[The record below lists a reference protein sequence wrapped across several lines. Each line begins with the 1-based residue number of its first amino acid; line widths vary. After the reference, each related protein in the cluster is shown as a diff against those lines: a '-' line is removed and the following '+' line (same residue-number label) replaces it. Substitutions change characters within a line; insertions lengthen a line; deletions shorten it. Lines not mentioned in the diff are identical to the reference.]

1 MMRLSIGPVQYFWE
15 RQAVLDFYAA
25 VADSAAEVV
34 CLGEVVCSKRR
45 NLDLDDWMALGE
57 ELEQAGKEVVLSSL
71 TLLEAASELAA
82 LKRLCD
88 NGRFMVEANDL
99 AAVQLQSSAGR
110 PFCTGPAVN
119 IYNARSLRLLAG
131 LGVKRWVVP
140 VELGMTA
147 LRDLQESRPVGV
159 ETEVFAFG
167 RLPLAWSARCYS
179 ARSHDLPKDD
189 CGFVCAEDA
198 DGRLLST
205 REGQPFLVLN
215 GIQTQSALSQEALS
229 RAPDLHSAGVDL
241 LRLSPQSE
249 GFARAIE
256 LFDEARRGRPAAPL
270 LEELHTLMP
279 VGPCNGYLAEEP
291 GMCHEAAATA

>member
-1 MMRLSIGPVQYFWE
+1 MRLSIGPVQYFWE
-15 RQAVLDFYAA
+15 RQALLDFYAG

-45 NLDLDDWMALGE
+45 YLDLADWLALGE

-88 NGRFMVEANDL
+88 NGRFLVEANDL
-99 AAVQLQSSAGR
+99 AAVQLLSAAGR
-110 PFCTGPAVN
+110 PFCTGPSVN
-119 IYNARSLRLLAG
+119 IYNARSLALLAG
-131 LGVKRWVVP
+131 LGLKRWVLP
-140 VELGMTA
+140 VELGMAA
-147 LRDLQESRPVGV
+147 LRDLQKTRPARV

-189 CGFVCAEDA
+189 CGFVCAADA

-215 GIQTQSALSQEALS
+215 GIQTQSALSHEALRRVS
-229 RAPDLHSAGVDL
+229 ELHSTGVDL
-241 LRLSPQSE
+241 LRLSPQSR
-249 GFARAIE
+249 GFVRVIE
-256 LFDEARRGRPAAPL
+256 LFDEARRGQPAAPL
-270 LEELHTLMP
+270 LEELHSLLP
-279 VGPCNGYLAEEP
+279 VGPCNGYLAEQP